1 MEMGFEKYATDLS
14 KVPPTDEQLLTIKK
28 LGGDIS
34 DITTYKMAEEII
46 DKLMRSR

>member
-1 MEMGFEKYATDLS
+1 MGFEKYATDLS